1 MTKEE
6 LKNIFTESQ
15 KEIADSL
22 TFEKLSESIRK
33 NVGDKEHIDLDEI
46 ISIVAV
52 EIYKL
57 NQEFTFKVLEKA
69 LCKD

>member
-15 KEIADSL
+15 KEITDSL
-22 TFEKLSESIRK
+22 TLEKLSESIRK
-33 NVGDKEHIDLDEI
+33 NVGDKEHIDLGEI
-46 ISIVAV
+46 IPIVAV